1 MENTGSQPPKKESRS
16 LFTSFVNRVGG
27 TFLAPDNTF
36 SQIIT
41 GKVSFWESFLLVLM
55 LIVVECAVVS
65 SFAYRFVSAV
75 TNALNPVTGG
85 MFSSSFMSIVFVS
98 MIFGMIIATL
108 IFWVIVAGIAH
119 LIAKYI
125 FRGQGSF
132 IQLMKLYGYA
142 LIPYSLVILGTVL
155 IGLSWTTWPIAVFFS
170 IVTVFWVVLLMA
182 VAVKHNYGID
192 IGKGFI
198 SSFIGPMLLWLLIMG
213 LFWAWML
220 LALRSFTGGF
230 M

>member
-1 MENTGSQPPKKESRS
+1 
-16 LFTSFVNRVGG
+16 
-27 TFLAPDNTF
+27 
-36 SQIIT
+36 
-41 GKVSFWESFLLVLM
+41 M

-85 MFSSSFMSIVFVS
+85 MFSSSLMSIVFVS
-98 MIFGMIIATL
+98 MIFAMIIATL

-125 FRGQGSF
+125 FRGQGSY
-132 IQLMKLYGYA
+132 IQLMKLYGYT
-142 LIPYSLVILGTVL
+142 LVPYSLVILGTVL
-155 IGLSWTTWPIAVFFS
+155 IGLSWTTWPIAIFFNVVA
-170 IVTVFWVVLLMA
+170 IFWVVLLMA

>member
-1 MENTGSQPPKKESRS
+1 MQSTSDQLPKKEVRS
-16 LFTSFVNRVGG
+16 FFTSFANRVGG
-27 TFLAPDNTF
+27 TFLAPDDTF
-36 SQIIT
+36 NQIIT
-41 GKVSFWESFLLVLM
+41 GKVSFWEPFLLVLM

-65 SFAYRFVSAV
+65 SFAYRIVSAV
-75 TNALNPVTGG
+75 TNALNPLTGG
-85 MFSSSFMSIVFVS
+85 MFPSSFVSIVFVS
-98 MIFGMIIATL
+98 MIFAMIIATL

-125 FRGQGSF
+125 FRGQGSY
-132 IQLMKLYGYA
+132 IRLLKLYGYT
-142 LIPYSLVILGTVL
+142 LVPYSLVILGTVL
-155 IGLSWTTWPIAVFFS
+155 IGLSWTTWPIAIFFS
-170 IVTVFWVVLLMA
+170 TITIFWVVLLMA

-220 LALRSFTGGF
+220 LTLRSFAGGF